1 MLSEYEISA
10 HIAKKGF
17 MSNYLVWYQH
27 GEMQPLVAD
36 ELDGYND
43 QDRMDDKEA
52 DIGRGYDLK
61 SADPQQKVQNLYML
75 FATSEEKVHDGTD
88 VTVLQAV
95 TRVMVLKS
103 KYNFSNQ
110 CYIDIVKLI
119 IDLIP
124 AKHNM
129 LKDLY

>member
-1 MLSEYEISA
+1 MLSEYEMSA

>member
-1 MLSEYEISA
+1 MLSEYETSA